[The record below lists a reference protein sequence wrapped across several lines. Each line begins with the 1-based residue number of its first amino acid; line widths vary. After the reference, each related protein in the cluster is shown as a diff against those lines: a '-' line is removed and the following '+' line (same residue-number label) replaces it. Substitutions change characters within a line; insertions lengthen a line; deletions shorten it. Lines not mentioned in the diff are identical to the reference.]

1 MASSRAQILLR
12 LQKMPRG
19 APLGSSDLKNIGVSA
34 PLAYQYV
41 KRGWLN
47 KLGRG
52 VFTLPADELQ
62 RDATLKFLA
71 RQIPGLH
78 VGGKTALA
86 WRGVRHNIPSKE
98 RLDVWGLEPGKLPS
112 WFLARFSSRYVSKKL
127 FHKNLPFAFGVSPLP
142 ESPNGPLVSE
152 PERALLE
159 MLSEVGLQQSVEE
172 ARQIMEGARSLRSE
186 VLRRLLQGCVR
197 VKVVRLCTQWAQE
210 LDLPWSSEARKA
222 LSRSHGVGKG
232 RWTTRMKDGTTL
244 TLKS

>member
-1 MASSRAQILLR
+1 
-12 LQKMPRG
+12 MPRG
-19 APLGSSDLKNIGVSA
+19 APLGSPDLRNIGVSA

-52 VFTLPADELQ
+52 LFTLPADELQ
-62 RDATLKFLA
+62 RDPTLKFLA
-71 RQIPGLH
+71 RQMPGLH

-86 WRGVRHNIPSKE
+86 WRGVRHNIPAKE
-98 RLDVWGLEPGKLPS
+98 RLSLWGVKPAKLPS
-112 WFLARFSSRYVSKKL
+112 WFSSKFSSRYVSKKL
-127 FHKNLPFAFGVSPLP
+127 FDKRLPVAFGLSPLP

-172 ARQIMEGARSLRSE
+172 ARHIMEGARSLRPE
-186 VLRRLLQGCVR
+186 VLRRLLQECVR

-210 LDLPWSSEARKA
+210 LNLPWSSDARKA
-222 LSRSHGVGKG
+222 VAQSRAPGQG
-232 RWTTRMKDGTTL
+232 RWTARMKDGTTL
-244 TLKS
+244 ILKP